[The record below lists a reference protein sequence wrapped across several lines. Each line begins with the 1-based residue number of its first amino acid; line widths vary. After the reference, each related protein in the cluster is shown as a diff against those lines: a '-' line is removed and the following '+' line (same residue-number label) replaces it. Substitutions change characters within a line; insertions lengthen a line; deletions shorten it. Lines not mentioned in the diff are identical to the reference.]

1 MCNSSKPTSSIR
13 SVLKRASCIV
23 GVGVALAAF
32 SQGAAASCSYV
43 VNNQWGSGFTA
54 SINIT
59 NSTSSTIN
67 GWNVSWQYNNNRV
80 TNSWNANV
88 SGSNPYTATSYG
100 WNGTIQPGQTVSF
113 GFQGNTNGGSAE
125 TPSVTGAA
133 CSGGSSSSRG
143 RLDGKPNRAQCC
155 RTQRRRLR
163 QATSTSTT
171 GARSRR
177 SHR

>member
-1 MCNSSKPTSSIR
+1 MVFVIINEDWTMCNSSKPTSSIR

-80 TNSWNANV
+80 TNSWNAK
-88 SGSNPYTATSYG
+88 SNNALYSQIINQIMYLY
-100 WNGTIQPGQTVSF
+100 S
-113 GFQGNTNGGSAE
+113 
-125 TPSVTGAA
+125 
-133 CSGGSSSSRG
+133 
-143 RLDGKPNRAQCC
+143 
-155 RTQRRRLR
+155 
-163 QATSTSTT
+163 
-171 GARSRR
+171 
-177 SHR
+177 